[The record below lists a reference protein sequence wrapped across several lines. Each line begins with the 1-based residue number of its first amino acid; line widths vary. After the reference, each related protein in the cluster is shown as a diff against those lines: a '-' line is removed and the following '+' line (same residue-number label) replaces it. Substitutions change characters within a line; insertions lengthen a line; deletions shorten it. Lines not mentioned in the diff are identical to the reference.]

1 MAEMLASSLLWRVL
15 LAIGGWFSA
24 LAHSSRIFAWL
35 GRTWR
40 ASKTRAWL
48 LRRLSASDAPTRESW
63 SAKRFARLNARLAAR
78 HGLKDCLDDSVLCR
92 IWRFFVRCGQNSR
105 LFSWLFSDGLHGVIL
120 FALSMYVVID
130 YVLRDLLAVP
140 VLSSCWDE
148 CLMLLSLG
156 YVVYERLGRETPLKT
171 GCNPL
176 DLPVCLFIT
185 VCFVLM
191 NVVTPYYS
199 IQISGF
205 RATVQYMLWFFLITR
220 LVHND
225 RDFMR
230 IYLALVILAAVIALH
245 GIYQY
250 IAAVPIPSSWM
261 THSESSV
268 RTRVYSIFGSP
279 NIMGDF
285 MTMFAPMAA
294 GLAYYTKSRRLQVLA
309 WSCAFCMCFGCL
321 FTMSRGAWM
330 ALALAIVIFVLLVDR
345 RLLVL
350 LLAAGCVACTLPFVR
365 SRIGFLF
372 TSDFAEANTSGGRA
386 GRKLV
391 AMTLLEQRGKATGV
405 GLGMF
410 GGAVAMQNQVIDHQE
425 YFYVDN
431 YYLKLMIE
439 MGYTGLAAFLITVLG
454 FLANGCRALY
464 RTAQQKK
471 QALSRLFPLC
481 AGIFAGLCGV
491 FVHCGFE
498 NIFEE
503 PYMMAYFWSLAG
515 LLMWAGFLREDKQ
528 EVRALRTMA
537 QKGKAT
543 AQIEKNTRR
552 RATGTAR
559 GPRAP
564 KGAEKRGNRP

>member
-1 MAEMLASSLLWRVL
+1 
-15 LAIGGWFSA
+15 
-24 LAHSSRIFAWL
+24 
-35 GRTWR
+35 
-40 ASKTRAWL
+40 
-48 LRRLSASDAPTRESW
+48 
-63 SAKRFARLNARLAAR
+63 
-78 HGLKDCLDDSVLCR
+78 
-92 IWRFFVRCGQNSR
+92 
-105 LFSWLFSDGLHGVIL
+105 
-120 FALSMYVVID
+120 
-130 YVLRDLLAVP
+130 
-140 VLSSCWDE
+140 
-148 CLMLLSLG
+148 
-156 YVVYERLGRETPLKT
+156 
-171 GCNPL
+171 
-176 DLPVCLFIT
+176 
-185 VCFVLM
+185 
-191 NVVTPYYS
+191 
-199 IQISGF
+199 
-205 RATVQYMLWFFLITR
+205 
-220 LVHND
+220 
-225 RDFMR
+225 
-230 IYLALVILAAVIALH
+230 
-245 GIYQY
+245 
-250 IAAVPIPSSWM
+250 
-261 THSESSV
+261 
-268 RTRVYSIFGSP
+268 
-279 NIMGDF
+279 MGDF

-294 GLAYYTKSRRLQVLA
+294 GLAYYTKNRKLQVLA
-309 WSCAFCMCFGCL
+309 WVCAFCMCFGCL

-372 TSDFAEANTSGGRA
+372 TADFAEANTSGGRA

-410 GGAVAMQNQVIDHQE
+410 GGAVAMQNHVIDHQE

-471 QALSRLFPLC
+471 QGLSRLFPLC

-528 EVRALRTMA
+528 EVRA
-537 QKGKAT
+537 
-543 AQIEKNTRR
+543 
-552 RATGTAR
+552 
-559 GPRAP
+559 
-564 KGAEKRGNRP
+564 